1 MKAYLDFLAVI
12 MMTACTVAIVGLLV
26 AGGYMLYKTIKEEF

>member
-12 MMTACTVAIVGLLV
+12 MMTAFTIAIVGGLV
-26 AGGYMLYKTIKEEF
+26 VVGVLVYRIIKDEY